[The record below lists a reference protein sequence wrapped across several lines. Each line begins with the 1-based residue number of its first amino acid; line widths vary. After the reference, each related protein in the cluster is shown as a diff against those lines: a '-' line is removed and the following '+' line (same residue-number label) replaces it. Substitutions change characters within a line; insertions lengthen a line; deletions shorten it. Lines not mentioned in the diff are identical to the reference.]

1 MCFFAPVPETIP
13 VFFPMLL
20 QHLCNHHLEMLTSDT
35 RNDSLV
41 QLLPFFGF
49 YKTRQSSSSRTKPSA
64 TCNSCS
70 SNGPDG
76 LQPATSTSN
85 VVAGSPCTSCKKRHM
100 QQAAPYQTRD
110 PNVVVSPGVA
120 LTVRRSTCTNHG
132 LNTIHT
138 QARGLSQDGPRAT
151 SSILVD
157 MMHVTN
163 HFVTTDCAMAL
174 CILVHA
180 FRFGYKFRKNTDYI
194 ISKEL
199 GTFSRSK
206 KTSMRT
212 LRDPKISL
220 PEKAA

>member
-1 MCFFAPVPETIP
+1 
-13 VFFPMLL
+13 MLL
-20 QHLCNHHLEMLTSDT
+20 QQLCNHHLEMLTSDT
-35 RNDSLV
+35 RSDSLV

-49 YKTRQSSSSRTKPSA
+49 YKTRQSSSSRTKASA

-70 SNGPDG
+70 SNGPHG
-76 LQPATSTSN
+76 LQPATTTSN

-110 PNVVVSPGVA
+110 PRVVVSPGNA
-120 LTVRRSTCTNHG
+120 LPVRSSTCTNHG

-163 HFVTTDCAMAL
+163 HFVITECAMAL

-206 KTSMRT
+206 RQASEHFVI
-212 LRDPKISL
+212 PKFHFL
-220 PEKAA
+220 KKLLDHFRHD